1 MRFLASGVVLVGT
14 LAVVPAHADEADPAP
29 PSSAS
34 KVAAPVV
41 AWDQCRNSVP
51 ERARCGHIK
60 TAADPLRPK
69 LGSQRVGFEFYPRKD
84 KSRPGQGTLVGHEGG
99 PGYPSTG
106 SRSYFLGLFRP
117 LADRHNVLLVDQR
130 GTGTSDPIRCTS
142 LQRGV
147 SPYVQS
153 VTECGKSLGARA
165 DTYSTAYA
173 ADDTASVLD
182 ALNIEQIDLYG
193 DSYGT
198 FFAQVFAL
206 RHPERV
212 RTLTLDASYPVSGQ
226 DPWWRDTNRAIQDA
240 LTRVCSRDPR
250 CAALKGSPV
259 DRMRATAA
267 EVSANPI
274 VAEAFNA
281 EGKQRTVRL
290 NGVNLALVTAYATY
304 GTNIYRELDAA
315 VRAFRNGYQAPLLRL
330 VAENISKNYAGGN
343 PVYYSAGQYAA
354 VICSDYPQLWDTSLP
369 PGDERQQQYRASVNA
384 LRDSDPD
391 DFDPF
396 SIDDWIGTGWT
407 EPRTCIG
414 WPTPTDPI
422 PPELPGTD
430 YPDVPT
436 LVLSGDL
443 DSVTSPEGGMDSAS
457 RFPNS
462 TFVSVPNV
470 GHVTALGD
478 RQGCAAGIVRR
489 FVRTGGTV
497 GDTSCVSEY
506 APVRGVPRFVRTSDN
521 LDPAKQGSR
530 VETSRADRRVVA
542 GALYAAGDVLTRWWV
557 NYSGSGVGLAG
568 GEFSYSGGGPTTFDL
583 RRLQFVRDVAVT
595 GEVTWNRDNGQVQAV
610 LDVNGPGARD
620 GSLTARWNDWDSPAT
635 ALVEGRIS
643 GQRIELTTRA
653 P

>member
-1 MRFLASGVVLVGT
+1 M
-14 LAVVPAHADEADPAP
+14 
-29 PSSAS
+29 
-34 KVAAPVV
+34 
-41 AWDQCRNSVP
+41 SV
-51 ERARCGHIK
+51 R
-60 TAADPLRPK
+60 
-69 LGSQRVGFEFYPRKD
+69 
-84 KSRPGQGTLVGHEGG
+84 
-99 PGYPSTG
+99 
-106 SRSYFLGLFRP
+106 
-117 LADRHNVLLVDQR
+117 
-130 GTGTSDPIRCTS
+130 TSE
-142 LQRGV
+142 
-147 SPYVQS
+147 S
-153 VTECGKSLGARA
+153 VTECGKVLGARA

-182 ALNIEQIDLYG
+182 ALDIEQIDLYG

-212 RTLTLDASYPVSGQ
+212 QTLTLDASYPVSGQ

-267 EVSANPI
+267 QLSTNPI
-274 VAEAFNA
+274 VAKAFNA

-290 NGVNLALVTAYATY
+290 DGVNLALATAYATY

-315 VRAFRNGYQAPLLRL
+315 VRAFRNGYQAPLLRI

-369 PGDERQQQYRASVNA
+369 PGDERQQQYRAAVNA

-443 DSVTSPEGGMDSAS
+443 GLSDVARGWDGLCQPLPQLHLRLGSQRRPRDGLGRSPRM
-457 RFPNS
+457 
-462 TFVSVPNV
+462 
-470 GHVTALGD
+470 
-478 RQGCAAGIVRR
+478 RR
-489 FVRTGGTV
+489 R
-497 GDTSCVSEY
+497 DC
-506 APVRGVPRFVRTSDN
+506 APVHS
-521 LDPAKQGSR
+521 
-530 VETSRADRRVVA
+530 DRRHGWRHKLRIGVRP
-542 GALYAAGDVLTRWWV
+542 GTWSTPIREDVRQPRPRKARQPGRDAESRPPRRRRSPLCHRRC
-557 NYSGSGVGLAG
+557 SDPLVGQLQRKRRRVG
-568 GEFSYSGGGPTTFDL
+568 RRRVQLL
-583 RRLQFVRDVAVT
+583 RRRAHHLRTPRSSVRARRCRHRRSDV
-595 GEVTWNRDNGQVQAV
+595 E
-610 LDVNGPGARD
+610 P
-620 GSLTARWNDWDSPAT
+620 
-635 ALVEGRIS
+635 
-643 GQRIELTTRA
+643 
-653 P
+653 